1 MSIITQYDDYN
12 LFIVSVF
19 IFTAEYKGD
28 FNNVCVVNKFYNLYK
43 HGKSLSITQKGIHYN
58 GFIIFDD
65 K

>member
-43 HGKSLSITQKGIHYN
+43 HGKSLSITQKL
-58 GFIIFDD
+58 
-65 K
+65 